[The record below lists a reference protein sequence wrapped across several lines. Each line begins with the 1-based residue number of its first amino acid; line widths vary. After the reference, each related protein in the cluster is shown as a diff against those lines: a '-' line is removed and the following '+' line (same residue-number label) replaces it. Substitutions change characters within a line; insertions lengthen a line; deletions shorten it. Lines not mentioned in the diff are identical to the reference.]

1 MQDAQTAAVKVL
13 IRVLAGHNLDQ
24 ALAATADHPS
34 PPHARALVQDLSYGV
49 LRHLGLLD
57 AQLEQL
63 LAKPLTDEAVRQLM
77 RVALY
82 QLQFTRAAPHAVVD
96 QAVSA
101 CTPLR
106 AVAAKGLV
114 NAVLRAFLRRRS
126 DMASCANASD
136 TAKYSFPQWWV
147 ARMRAR
153 YPLHADAA
161 LRAGNE
167 HPPLKIGRAHV

>member
-1 MQDAQTAAVKVL
+1 M
-13 IRVLAGHNLDQ
+13 
-24 ALAATADHPS
+24 
-34 PPHARALVQDLSYGV
+34 

-101 CTPLR
+101 G
-106 AVAAKGLV
+106 VKGILNFSPGV
-114 NAVLRAFLRRRS
+114 FNVPDDVKIKNVDLTVSLES
-126 DMASCANASD
+126 L
-136 TAKYSFPQWWV
+136 SFYLAQGDP
-147 ARMRAR
+147 R
-153 YPLHADAA
+153 
-161 LRAGNE
+161 G
-167 HPPLKIGRAHV
+167 